1 MERYDYWEESDT
13 AGNVSAEIDG
23 LSIKQ
28 LVLVHKA
35 IESIKAETEAKKL
48 AQSEEWFNTS
58 ILPTLKGYAQITGAV
73 LEIEKMDSEVITATL
88 RCRSGFDISEQYRPL
103 YAALMATV
111 HISIEKAGD
120 EVLLVLAYDFRN
132 FMN

>member
-35 IESIKAETEAKKL
+35 IESIKAETEAKKS

-58 ILPTLKGYAQITGAV
+58 ILPTLKGYAQIIGAV
-73 LEIEKMDSEVITATL
+73 LEIEKMDSNVITATL

>member
-1 MERYDYWEESDT
+1 MERYDFREESDT
-13 AGNVSAEIDG
+13 AGNVSAEIDS
-23 LSIKQ
+23 LNVKQ

-35 IESIKAETEAKKL
+35 IESIKAETEADSL
-48 AQSEEWFNTS
+48 NQGEEWFSTA
-58 ILPTLKGYAQITGAV
+58 ILPILKGYAQITGAV
-73 LEIEKMDSEVITATL
+73 LEIEKMDSNVITATL

-111 HISIEKAGD
+111 HISIEKAD
-120 EVLLVLAYDFRN
+120 EEVLLVLAYDFRN